1 MAESPESERP
11 TRRREITGLNRLNHL
26 IQILIPTCDNAGQRF
41 EQHLFEGVRVHL
53 TEHFGGL
60 TAFVQ
65 SPALGLWKDAESGT
79 TTRDNMILFEVMTA
93 RFDHDWW
100 AGYRAELERI
110 FRQDEILVRAIACER
125 I

>member
-1 MAESPESERP
+1 M
-11 TRRREITGLNRLNHL
+11 NHL
-26 IQILIPTCDNAGQRF
+26 IQILIPTFDNEGQRF
-41 EQHLFEGVRVHL
+41 EQHVFEGVRSHL
-53 TEHFGGL
+53 IERFGGL

-79 TTRDNMILFEVMTA
+79 TTRDSMILIEVMTEDLDRA
-93 RFDHDWW
+93 WW
-100 AGYRAELERI
+100 SNYRSELEQL

>member
-1 MAESPESERP
+1 MSY
-11 TRRREITGLNRLNHL
+11 L
-26 IQILIPTCDNAGQRF
+26 IQILIPIFDNEGRRF
-41 EQHLFEGVRVHL
+41 DQSLFEGVRTHL
-53 TEHFGGL
+53 MEHFGGL

-79 TTRDNMILFEVMTA
+79 TTRDDMILIEVMTA
-93 RFDHDWW
+93 HFDHGWW
-100 AGYRAELERI
+100 SRYRAELERI